1 MAKVKIQGNASGTG
15 VLTVTAPNTS
25 TDRTI
30 TLPDESVTL
39 GAATPSIDDNGDATV
54 ITINSSEDVLIN
66 TTQEFNTLNGR
77 GNLVVGSGSG
87 NEGITIYTGTSN
99 TGGLTFADGTSG
111 SQAYEGQISY
121 EHSDNSMRF
130 AVNGGTERMR
140 ILSSGGITF
149 NGDTAAANALDD
161 YEEGTWTVGW
171 TSTSNTFNPSTTTG
185 YYTKVGNLVTIS
197 YHAYLSG
204 APTINA
210 SANGFSFTGL
220 PFTSSSGKSSTI
232 TWGHKRWMEWPSNTT
247 DVMLDIEGASTTIQT
262 LARTS
267 IGELYNIRAVTFS
280 RNGSGI
286 SFAGHYYTDS

>member
-1 MAKVKIQGNASGTG
+1 MAKVKITGHASGTG

-30 TLPDESVTL
+30 TLPDGTGTLIADNGSGKVGVGTASPQNVLHVASGDSSNDNYRTGADTPLIVEGTTSSYIQFVADNNAPMGILMGNSSDSALGGVTY
-39 GAATPSIDDNGDATV
+39 DDNNGQLRIKTNGSTRARFTNDG
-54 ITINSSEDVLIN
+54 LC
-66 TTQEFNTLNGR
+66 FN
-77 GNLVVGSGSG
+77 
-87 NEGITIYTGTSN
+87 
-99 TGGLTFADGTSG
+99 D
-111 SQAYEGQISY
+111 
-121 EHSDNSMRF
+121 
-130 AVNGGTERMR
+130 
-140 ILSSGGITF
+140 
-149 NGDTAAANALDD
+149 DTAAANALDD
-161 YEEGTWTVGW
+161 YEEGSWTPSVGGNA
-171 TSTSNTFNPSTTTG
+171 STFNPSTTTG